1 MILRFDLTRI
11 STNKKQTNIFNL
23 YICVVFN
30 KKQRNENSLMLY
42 IREKIFLGL
51 IDISEALYSCC
62 VTVRMYLAS
71 TYFPP
76 SIKNDFSNT
85 KLQDP
90 CTLQFFYNYNVRCFD
105 RAHHNPKAAS
115 LHNLP
120 TSIDSIRSEQVF
132 QSSKILDRCIS
143 LII

>member
-1 MILRFDLTRI
+1 
-11 STNKKQTNIFNL
+11 
-23 YICVVFN
+23 
-30 KKQRNENSLMLY
+30 MLY

-76 SIKNDFSNT
+76 SIMNDFSNT

-90 CTLQFFYNYNVRCFD
+90 CTLLPVDQFFYKYNLRCFD
-105 RAHHNPKAAS
+105 RAHHNTKAAS

-120 TSIDSIRSEQVF
+120 TSIDSIRSE
-132 QSSKILDRCIS
+132 
-143 LII
+143 